1 MGKTIYR
8 WFNESLQVRYI
19 RIYPGS
25 MLKSRDVIEKPAVC
39 LRVELYG
46 CALHKGKL
54 WYLFLKIHILIFICT
69 KLYHYKHHLNFQCLF
84 LVIVLSMISC
94 RLWPGCLL
102 RSWPFLTYKN
112 LLSFGILEWLGIQF
126 EKRGMYHEWE
136 FENFEAWS
144 FCSMKVASN

>member
-54 WYLFLKIHILIFICT
+54 
-69 KLYHYKHHLNFQCLF
+69 
-84 LVIVLSMISC
+84 
-94 RLWPGCLL
+94 
-102 RSWPFLTYKN
+102 
-112 LLSFGILEWLGIQF
+112 
-126 EKRGMYHEWE
+126 
-136 FENFEAWS
+136 
-144 FCSMKVASN
+144 